1 MKKTRGQK
9 SRVRVPLKGPVSQLE
24 FFINSFDFAE
34 LVWENVCKMYRSSY
48 GDSIT
53 EEAAS
58 LVILKSQKCLSYF
71 YN

>member
-1 MKKTRGQK
+1 
-9 SRVRVPLKGPVSQLE
+9 
-24 FFINSFDFAE
+24 
-34 LVWENVCKMYRSSY
+34 MYRSSY